1 MQYFCL
7 VFFKVFLCDNY
18 TCIIIIGGINIF
30 EISKYKKSN
39 VKISIRLPENMN
51 EMLKKIAKK
60 ENMSFNNVIVS
71 CIQNS
76 LDEMELDKYK
86 NVDIYDDKEL
96 KV

>member
-1 MQYFCL
+1 M
-7 VFFKVFLCDNY
+7 
-18 TCIIIIGGINIF
+18 F

-51 EMLKKIAKK
+51 ETLKKIAKK
-60 ENMSFNNVIVS
+60 ENMSYNNVIVS

-76 LDEMELDKYK
+76 LDEMDLSKYNDIEL
-86 NVDIYDDKEL
+86 YDNKEL

>member
-1 MQYFCL
+1 M
-7 VFFKVFLCDNY
+7 
-18 TCIIIIGGINIF
+18 I
-30 EISKYKKSN
+30 KKSN

-51 EMLKKIAKK
+51 ETLKKIAKK

-76 LDEMELDKYK
+76 LDEMDLNKYK
-86 NVDIYDDKEL
+86 NVEIIESKEP

>member
-1 MQYFCL
+1 M
-7 VFFKVFLCDNY
+7 
-18 TCIIIIGGINIF
+18 F

-39 VKISIRLPENMN
+39 VKISIRLPENIN
-51 EMLKKIAKK
+51 ETLKKIAKN

-76 LDEMELDKYK
+76 LDEMDLSKYK
-86 NVDIYDDKEL
+86 DIELYDNKEL

>member
-1 MQYFCL
+1 MH
-7 VFFKVFLCDNY
+7 
-18 TCIIIIGGINIF
+18 
-30 EISKYKKSN
+30 
-39 VKISIRLPENMN
+39 

-76 LDEMELDKYK
+76 LDQMELDKYK